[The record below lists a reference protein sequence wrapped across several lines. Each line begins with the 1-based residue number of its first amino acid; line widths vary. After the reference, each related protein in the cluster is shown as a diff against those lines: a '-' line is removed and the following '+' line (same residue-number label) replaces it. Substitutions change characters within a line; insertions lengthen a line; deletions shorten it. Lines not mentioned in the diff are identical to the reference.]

1 MTTQRLIR
9 VLVYEGSPE
18 QIAAVLK
25 NRWVKG
31 SYKLEHLLIRE
42 AILGD
47 FLETFDK
54 PQPEKETS

>member
-1 MTTQRLIR
+1 MTTQRFIR
-9 VLVYEGSPE
+9 ILVYEGTPE
-18 QIAAVLK
+18 QIADAIA
-25 NRWVKG
+25 RRSVKG
-31 SYKLEHLLIRE
+31 SITTNSIQIRE

>member
-18 QIAAVLK
+18 KIATALK
-25 NRWVKG
+25 HRGVKG
-31 SYKLEHLLIRE
+31 SCKLDNLLIRE

-47 FLETFDK
+47 FLETFDE
-54 PQPEKETS
+54 PQPEKETP